1 MALKRVSPGL
11 KDKTLATKRVRKN
24 KDIDL
29 RFQPKPG
36 TVQDPVYRWDPR
48 SERMVLIEGQMIGD
62 IYKKEDAAAVIQS
75 VENILLTN
83 YFEKPYD
90 PYFGANIRAMLFE
103 TVENYTEETV
113 RTEIIRAV
121 KKHEPRATV
130 IDVTFWDSN
139 QQLPQGV
146 VILREQI
153 HNTVVIKV
161 EFKIDN
167 YQESFVAKVNMNRL
181 R

>member
-11 KDKTLATKRVRKN
+11 KDKTLVTSRVRKN

-36 TVQDPVYRWDPR
+36 TVQDPVYRWD
-48 SERMVLIEGQMIGD
+48 SDQQQMVLVSGQLIGD

-90 PYFGANIRAMLFE
+90 PYFGANVRAMLFE
-103 TVENYTEETV
+103 TVENYSEELV
-113 RTEIIRAV
+113 RSEIIRAV
-121 KKHEPRATV
+121 QRHEPRAQV
-130 IDVTFWDSN
+130 DDVTFWESN
-139 QQLPQGV
+139 QQLPRGLT
-146 VILREQI
+146 ILRELI
-153 HNTVVIKV
+153 FNTVIIKV
-161 EFKIDN
+161 DFRIDN
-167 YQESFVAKVNMNRL
+167 YQETFQAKVNMNRL

>member
-1 MALKRVSPGL
+1 MALKRVTPGL
-11 KDKTLATKRVRKN
+11 KDKTLATSRVRRN

-48 SERMVLIEGQMIGD
+48 SQRMVLIEGQMVGD

-83 YFEKPYD
+83 YMEKPYD

-103 TVENYTEETV
+103 TVENYTEDLV
-113 RTEIIRAV
+113 RTQIIRAV
-121 KKHEPRATV
+121 ERHEPRAK
-130 IDVTFWDSN
+130 VTNVEFWDSS
-139 QQLPQGV
+139 QKIPQGMT
-146 VILREQI
+146 ILREQI

-161 EFKIDN
+161 EFNIDN

>member
-11 KDKTLATKRVRKN
+11 KDKTLATTRVRRN

-48 SERMVLIEGQMIGD
+48 TQRMVLVEGQMVGD

-90 PYFGANIRAMLFE
+90 PYFGANVRAMLFE
-103 TVENYTEETV
+103 NVENYTEQLV
-113 RTEIIRAV
+113 RSEIIRAI
-121 KKHEPRATV
+121 KLHEPRATV
-130 IDVTFWDSN
+130 TNVEFWDSN
-139 QQLPQGV
+139 QKIPQGMT
-146 VILREQI
+146 ILRDQI

-167 YQESFVAKVNMNRL
+167 YQETFVAKVNMNRL

>member
-1 MALKRVSPGL
+1 MALRRVTPGL
-11 KDKTLATKRVRKN
+11 KEKTLATSRVRKN
-24 KDIDL
+24 SDIDL
-29 RFQPKPG
+29 LFKPKPG

-48 SERMVLIEGQMIGD
+48 SQRMVLIEGQMIGD

-83 YFEKPYD
+83 DLEKPYL
-90 PYFGANIRAMLFE
+90 PFFGANIRSMLFE
-103 TVENYTEETV
+103 TVENYTEELV
-113 RTEIIRAV
+113 RSEIIKSV
-121 KKHEPRATV
+121 ELYEPRATV
-130 IDVTFWDSN
+130 MNVEFWDSN
-139 QQLPQGV
+139 QKLPQGMI
-146 VILREQI
+146 ILREQV
-153 HNTVVIKV
+153 HNSVVIKV